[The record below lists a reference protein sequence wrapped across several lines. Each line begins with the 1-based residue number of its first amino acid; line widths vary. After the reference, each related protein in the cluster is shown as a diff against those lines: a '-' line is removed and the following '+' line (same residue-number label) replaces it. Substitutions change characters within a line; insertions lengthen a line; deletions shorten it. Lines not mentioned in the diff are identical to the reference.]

1 MALLTGNADPEFSSY
16 SFNNLENLCEVQTK
30 KGFFYKKAKLLHP
43 GEDLCCL
50 ARLDDRSRFVIINVG
65 GIKYKVP
72 WTTLENCPLTRLG
85 KLKSCNNYDE
95 IMNICDDYDVSCN
108 EFFFDRNPS
117 AFRTIM
123 TFLTAGK
130 LRLLRE
136 MCALSFQEELVYW
149 GIEEDHLEWCCKKR
163 LRQKEEEAAE
173 AQLFER
179 EMVFSETAQCA
190 FQDNSRLSLC
200 MRKLRDMVENPHS
213 GIPGKI
219 FACISISFV
228 AITAV
233 SLCISTMPD
242 VREEEDRTKA
252 VARYVGISAPKGQLQ
267 QHQVHHFLCQLN
279 IMGSFIGK
287 IKIAGLEVLK
297 SGDSGM
303 SQDQRKSIEGECSQ
317 KCYDIFVLE
326 TVCVAWFSF
335 EFLLRSIQAE
345 NKCAFLKTP
354 LNIIDILAIL
364 PFYISL
370 IVDMVSTKNSSK
382 PGGGAGNKYL
392 ERVGLVLRFLRALRI
407 LYVMRLAR
415 HSLGLQTLG
424 LTVRRCSREFG
435 LLLLFLCVAMALFSP
450 LVYLAESELGAKQEF
465 TSVPTSYWWAVISM
479 TTVGYGDMVPR
490 SIPGQVVALSSILS
504 GILLM
509 AFPVTSIFHTFSRS
523 YSELKEQQQRA
534 ASRQA
539 RQLQENTELPGGDST
554 RRLSATFPPSVSG
567 QEGPPM
573 VDQ

>member
-1 MALLTGNADPEFSSY
+1 MYHKMALLTGNADPEFTSY

-50 ARLDDRSRFVIINVG
+50 ALLDDRTRFVIINVG

-85 KLKSCNNYDE
+85 KLKSCSNYDE

-173 AQLFER
+173 ARLYEG
-179 EMVFSETAQCA
+179 EMVFSETTQCA

-242 VREEEDRTKA
+242 VREEEDR
-252 VARYVGISAPKGQLQ
+252 VSAA
-267 QHQVHHFLCQLN
+267 FLRVKCVC
-279 IMGSFIGK
+279 IVVSSGKVMGK
-287 IKIAGLEVLK
+287 IPPAIMQVSHSVFMMWRADWGRAQKALCHLIQRQTGPNSALPSQICQFTPADSFTQQIWFMTSLTRRQTSCCGHKNQPCLRLNVLK
-297 SGDSGM
+297 
-303 SQDQRKSIEGECSQ
+303 
-317 KCYDIFVLE
+317 
-326 TVCVAWFSF
+326 
-335 EFLLRSIQAE
+335 
-345 NKCAFLKTP
+345 
-354 LNIIDILAIL
+354 
-364 PFYISL
+364 
-370 IVDMVSTKNSSK
+370 
-382 PGGGAGNKYL
+382 
-392 ERVGLVLRFLRALRI
+392 
-407 LYVMRLAR
+407 
-415 HSLGLQTLG
+415 LG
-424 LTVRRCSREFG
+424 
-435 LLLLFLCVAMALFSP
+435 
-450 LVYLAESELGAKQEF
+450 
-465 TSVPTSYWWAVISM
+465 
-479 TTVGYGDMVPR
+479 
-490 SIPGQVVALSSILS
+490 
-504 GILLM
+504 
-509 AFPVTSIFHTFSRS
+509 
-523 YSELKEQQQRA
+523 
-534 ASRQA
+534 
-539 RQLQENTELPGGDST
+539 
-554 RRLSATFPPSVSG
+554 
-567 QEGPPM
+567 
-573 VDQ
+573 

>member
-1 MALLTGNADPEFSSY
+1 MYHEMALLTGNADPEFISH

-65 GIKYKVP
+65 GIKYKIP

-95 IMNICDDYDVSCN
+95 IMDICDDYDVSCN
-108 EFFFDRNPS
+108 EFFFDRNPC

-173 AQLFER
+173 ARLFER
-179 EMVFSETAQCA
+179 EMVFNEAAQCA
-190 FQDNSRLSLC
+190 FRDSSRLSLC

-242 VREEEDRTKA
+242 VREEEDR
-252 VARYVGISAPKGQLQ
+252 VSAAFPG
-267 QHQVHHFLCQLN
+267 VEC
-279 IMGSFIGK
+279 
-287 IKIAGLEVLK
+287 VLH
-297 SGDSGM
+297 
-303 SQDQRKSIEGECSQ
+303 C
-317 KCYDIFVLE
+317 C
-326 TVCVAWFSF
+326 
-335 EFLLRSIQAE
+335 LLRKGDRQNHSSRYAGFVFTIYLNVEGWLGREQTAS
-345 NKCAFLKTP
+345 CHLK
-354 LNIIDILAIL
+354 
-364 PFYISL
+364 
-370 IVDMVSTKNSSK
+370 
-382 PGGGAGNKYL
+382 
-392 ERVGLVLRFLRALRI
+392 LREYWAK
-407 LYVMRLAR
+407 
-415 HSLGLQTLG
+415 
-424 LTVRRCSREFG
+424 
-435 LLLLFLCVAMALFSP
+435 LCPANPA
-450 LVYLAESELGAKQEF
+450 
-465 TSVPTSYWWAVISM
+465 
-479 TTVGYGDMVPR
+479 
-490 SIPGQVVALSSILS
+490 
-504 GILLM
+504 
-509 AFPVTSIFHTFSRS
+509 
-523 YSELKEQQQRA
+523 
-534 ASRQA
+534 
-539 RQLQENTELPGGDST
+539 
-554 RRLSATFPPSVSG
+554 
-567 QEGPPM
+567 
-573 VDQ
+573 

>member
-1 MALLTGNADPEFSSY
+1 MYHEMALLTGNADPEFSSY
-16 SFNNLENLCEVQTK
+16 SFNNLENLCEVQTE

-50 ARLDDRSRFVIINVG
+50 ARLDDRTRFVIINVG

-173 AQLFER
+173 ARLYEG
-179 EMVFSETAQCA
+179 EMVFSETTQCA

-219 FACISISFV
+219 FACISVSFV

-242 VREEEDRTKA
+242 VREEEDRVSAAFLRVKHVLHYCLFREGDGQSHSSNQA
-252 VARYVGISAPKGQLQ
+252 GIA
-267 QHQVHHFLCQLN
+267 
-279 IMGSFIGK
+279 
-287 IKIAGLEVLK
+287 
-297 SGDSGM
+297 
-303 SQDQRKSIEGECSQ
+303 
-317 KCYDIFVLE
+317 
-326 TVCVAWFSF
+326 FSF
-335 EFLLRSIQAE
+335 YDVEGWRGRAQKELCHLLLREDWAKVCLASIA
-345 NKCAFLKTP
+345 
-354 LNIIDILAIL
+354 L
-364 PFYISL
+364 P
-370 IVDMVSTKNSSK
+370 VHT
-382 PGGGAGNKYL
+382 
-392 ERVGLVLRFLRALRI
+392 
-407 LYVMRLAR
+407 
-415 HSLGLQTLG
+415 
-424 LTVRRCSREFG
+424 SRQ
-435 LLLLFLCVAMALFSP
+435 LHPTDLFS
-450 LVYLAESELGAKQEF
+450 A
-465 TSVPTSYWWAVISM
+465 ISNQM
-479 TTVGYGDMVPR
+479 T
-490 SIPGQVVALSSILS
+490 
-504 GILLM
+504 
-509 AFPVTSIFHTFSRS
+509 
-523 YSELKEQQQRA
+523 
-534 ASRQA
+534 
-539 RQLQENTELPGGDST
+539 N
-554 RRLSATFPPSVSG
+554 
-567 QEGPPM
+567 
-573 VDQ
+573 

>member
-1 MALLTGNADPEFSSY
+1 MALLSGNADPEFTSY
-16 SFNNLENLCEVQTK
+16 SYNNLENLCEVQTK
-30 KGFFYKKAKLLHP
+30 KGFFYKKAKLLRP

-50 ARLDDRSRFVIINVG
+50 AHLEDRTRYVIINVG
-65 GIKYKVP
+65 GIKYRIP

-95 IMNICDDYDVSCN
+95 IMDICDDYDVSCN
-108 EFFFDRNPS
+108 EFFFDRNPC

-149 GIEEDHLEWCCKKR
+149 GIEEEHLEWCCKKR
-163 LRQKEEEAAE
+163 LRQKEEELAE
-173 AQLFER
+173 ASFYEG
-179 EMVFSETAQCA
+179 EMVTNESPQCA
-190 FQDNSRLSLC
+190 FQESRRLSLC

-219 FACISISFV
+219 FACISVSFV

-242 VREEEDRTKA
+242 LREEEER
-252 VARYVGISAPKGQLQ
+252 
-267 QHQVHHFLCQLN
+267 
-279 IMGSFIGK
+279 
-287 IKIAGLEVLK
+287 
-297 SGDSGM
+297 
-303 SQDQRKSIEGECSQ
+303 GECSQ
-317 KCYDIFVLE
+317 KCHDIFVLE

-345 NKCAFLKTP
+345 SKCAFLKTP

-370 IVDMVSTKNSSK
+370 FVDMASANSNK
-382 PGGGAGNKYL
+382 PGGGTGNKYL
-392 ERVGLVLRFLRALRI
+392 ERVGLVLRFFRALRI

-424 LTVRRCSREFG
+424 LTVRRCTREFV
-435 LLLLFLCVAMALFSP
+435 LLLLFLCVAMALLSP

-465 TSVPTSYWWAVISM
+465 TSVPSTYWWAVISM

-523 YSELKEQQQRA
+523 YTELKEQQQRA
-534 ASRQA
+534 ASRPLHHLEESTKSLNDDSSQGAGSSPPPGFADEVPQA
-539 RQLQENTELPGGDST
+539 EMKQETKK
-554 RRLSATFPPSVSG
+554 SG
-567 QEGPPM
+567 
-573 VDQ
+573 